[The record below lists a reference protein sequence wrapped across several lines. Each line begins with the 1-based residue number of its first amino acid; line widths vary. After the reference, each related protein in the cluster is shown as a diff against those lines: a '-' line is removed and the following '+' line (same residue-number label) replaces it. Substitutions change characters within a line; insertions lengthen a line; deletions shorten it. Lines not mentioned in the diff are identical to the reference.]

1 MGILNKFL
9 IKLGID
15 KAVAYVLA
23 GRGIS
28 IVVQPITLYLIAKN
42 FTSVEQGYYYTFGSI
57 LSASV
62 FLELGLGMVLTQFA
76 SHEFPLLNW
85 GSWSLRGDTVALSR
99 LISLMKKSVTWYGI
113 ISIIVV
119 IIFIPGGIAFLSSNS
134 TSVEVHFVIPWT
146 ILVIPVP

>member
-42 FTSVEQGYYYTFGSI
+42 FTSVEQGYYYTFGKYS
-57 LSASV
+57 
-62 FLELGLGMVLTQFA
+62 FGFC
-76 SHEFPLLNW
+76 
-85 GSWSLRGDTVALSR
+85 
-99 LISLMKKSVTWYGI
+99 IS
-113 ISIIVV
+113 
-119 IIFIPGGIAFLSSNS
+119 
-134 TSVEVHFVIPWT
+134 
-146 ILVIPVP
+146 